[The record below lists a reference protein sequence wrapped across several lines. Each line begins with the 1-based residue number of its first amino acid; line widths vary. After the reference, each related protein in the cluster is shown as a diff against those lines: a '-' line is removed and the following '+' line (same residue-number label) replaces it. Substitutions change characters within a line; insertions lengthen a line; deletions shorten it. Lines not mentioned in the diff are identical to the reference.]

1 MGTRVGPA
9 EAGHYLTGTGRATD
23 TGVMSHAV
31 RTAGMGVIYFFA
43 CYIALSI
50 DVTNGAAS
58 IWPASG
64 LLLGVLLL
72 CPDRAVPSV
81 ILGTLIGG
89 VAANLTVGFEA
100 TTSIGYTCI
109 NIGEGLTARW
119 LVRRYWPDAP
129 RLTHPTNGLALIAC
143 GLAAACAGA
152 LVAGAVAHFTS
163 DADWVRVAAIWAG
176 SDGAGIVIVTPVIVA
191 TAAVIGE
198 IPSPLPRWR
207 VVEAVILLAVTVAA
221 SNELYLSAH
230 PSFMDQVAN
239 TLVTLPL
246 VAWAAIR
253 FEAVG
258 AAWAIFVVN
267 AFCIWGTATGRGP
280 LFDVAPQSVVNM
292 IMQARVSVTGI
303 VALSLGTAV
312 GAARRL
318 AAVHRRLALE
328 LQSAVDVERTRLSHE
343 LHDDVAQR
351 LAALKMQ
358 LQLDARCP
366 DAGSPASSASSVAIV
381 DDLLVNVRSLSHS
394 LRPAPFDSGQ
404 LLPALTALARTESN
418 RSGLSVVVDSRAAEW
433 SIPHDVELAC
443 YRVVREALTN
453 VAKHARA
460 SHVAVSL
467 SCHTD
472 RLTFSVVDDGRGF
485 DVGPTTRQA
494 VRDGHLG
501 LVGMR
506 ERVGHVGGTLTVSS
520 TPGAGTTITCLVPLG
535 ASA

>member
-1 MGTRVGPA
+1 MT
-9 EAGHYLTGTGRATD
+9 GHTA
-23 TGVMSHAV
+23 
-31 RTAGMGVIYFFA
+31 RTLGMGVIYFLA

-72 CPDRAVPSV
+72 CPDRSVPSV
-81 ILGTLIGG
+81 LVGTLIGG
-89 VAANLTVGFEA
+89 VAANLSVGFEA

-109 NIGEGLTARW
+109 NIGEGLAARW
-119 LVRRYWPDAP
+119 LVRRYCPDAP
-129 RLTHPTNGLALIAC
+129 RLTHPTNGFALIAC
-143 GLAAACAGA
+143 GVGAACTGA
-152 LVAGAVAHFTS
+152 LVAGTVAHFTS
-163 DADWVRVAAIWAG
+163 DADWVRVAATWAG
-176 SDGAGIVIVTPVIVA
+176 SDGAGVVIVTPVILA
-191 TAAVIGE
+191 TAAVAGE
-198 IPSPLPRWR
+198 IPRPLPRWR
-207 VVEAVILLAVTVAA
+207 VIEAALLLAVIVAA

-230 PSFMDQVAN
+230 PSLMDQVAN

-253 FEAVG
+253 FETAG

-267 AFCIWGTATGRGP
+267 AFCIWGTAIGRGP

-303 VALSLGTAV
+303 VALSLGAAV

-318 AAVHRRLALE
+318 ATIHRRLALE

-343 LHDDVAQR
+343 LHDDVAQK

-358 LQLDARCP
+358 LQLDALCP
-366 DAGSPASSASSVAIV
+366 DAGRPPSPASSVAIV

-394 LRPAPFDSGQ
+394 LRPAPFDRGQ
-404 LLPALTALARTESN
+404 LLPALTALARSESN
-418 RSGLSVVVDSRAAEW
+418 RSGLRVVVDSKAAVE
-433 SIPHDVELAC
+433 SPVPHEVELAC

-453 VAKHARA
+453 VVKHAGA

-472 RLTFSVVDDGRGF
+472 RLTLSVADDGCGF
-485 DVGPTTRQA
+485 EVGPATRQA

-506 ERVGHVGGTLTVSS
+506 ERVDHVGGTLTVDS
-520 TPGAGTTITCLVPLG
+520 TPGEGTTITCLVPLG
-535 ASA
+535 VAA